1 MKLRDFDYHLPRNLI
16 AQHPI
21 PQRDHSR
28 LMVVDRKTRTREHGF
43 FSDLPQY
50 FKPGDVLVLNETK
63 VLPARLIGKKQSGG
77 KIEILLVRKKE
88 CPEGKINSN
97 EEAGRETDKKKKDGS
112 GEWECLVRNS
122 GKLRENTLISFD
134 QELQGVLLKKTS
146 SGLWSLGLKDQGQ
159 SAEKWKDIGFPPL
172 PPYIR
177 RNGDWR
183 VRAQDL
189 ERYQTVY
196 ARTSG
201 SIAAPTAGMHFTTAL
216 LDAIQ
221 GRGISVCTLTLH
233 VGLGTFLPVK
243 QEEVEKH
250 HLEPEFFEVSP
261 ETAGVINQARAS
273 GQRVIAVGT
282 TVTRALESCLDEQGV
297 IQPKR
302 GATDLF
308 ILPGF
313 PFRAVDVLITNF
325 HLPRSTL
332 LMLVAAFAGK
342 EFILAAYD
350 EAIREKYRFYS
361 YGDAMLIL

>member
-1 MKLRDFDYHLPRNLI
+1 MKLQDFDYHLPRNLI
-16 AQHPI
+16 AQHPT

-28 LMVVDRKTRTREHGF
+28 LMVVDRKTRAREHRF
-43 FSDLPQY
+43 FSDLPRYLQ
-50 FKPGDVLVLNETK
+50 PGDVLVLNETK

-77 KIEILLVRKKE
+77 KIEILLVRKRE
-88 CPEGKINSN
+88 WQEGKINSN
-97 EEAGRETDKKKKDGS
+97 EEAGQETDKKKKDGS
-112 GEWECLVRNS
+112 GEWECLVKNS

-134 QELQGVLLKKTS
+134 QELQGVLLKRTS
-146 SGLWSLGLKDQGQ
+146 SGLWSLGLKGEGQ
-159 SAEKWKDIGFPPL
+159 SAEKLRDIGFPPL

-196 ARTSG
+196 ARMEG
-201 SIAAPTAGMHFTTAL
+201 SIAAPTAGMHFTEAL
-216 LDAIQ
+216 LDEIK
-221 GRGISVCTLTLH
+221 GKGISVCPLTLH

-250 HLEPEFFEVSP
+250 HLEPEFFEVSS
-261 ETAGVINQARAS
+261 ETAGVINKARAL

-282 TVTRALESCLDEQGV
+282 TVTRALESCFDEQGV

-302 GATDLF
+302 GVTDLF
-308 ILPGF
+308 VLPGF
-313 PFRAVDVLITNF
+313 SFRAVDVLITNF

-332 LMLVAAFAGK
+332 LMLVSAFAGK

-361 YGDAMLIL
+361 YGDAMLII

>member
-1 MKLRDFDYHLPRNLI
+1 MKLQDFDYHLPRNLI
-16 AQHPI
+16 AQHPM
-21 PQRDHSR
+21 PQRDGSR
-28 LMVVDRKTRTREHGF
+28 LLVLDRQTRTLEHRF

-50 FKPGDVLVLNETK
+50 LQPGDALVINETK
-63 VLPARLIGKKQSGG
+63 VLPARLIGEKQSGG
-77 KIEILLVRKKE
+77 KIEILLVRKRE
-88 CPEGKINSN
+88 GREGKINSSA
-97 EEAGRETDKKKKDGS
+97 EVGQETDKKNRPS
-112 GEWECLVRNS
+112 EWECLVKNS
-122 GKLRENTLISFD
+122 GKLPANTPVSFD
-134 QELQGVLLKKTS
+134 QELRGVLLKRIS
-146 SGLWSLGLKDQGQ
+146 SGLWLLGLKDQGQ
-159 SAEKWKDIGFPPL
+159 GEEKLRDIGFPPL

-183 VRAQDL
+183 VRAQDM

-196 ARTSG
+196 ARKEG
-201 SIAAPTAGMHFTTAL
+201 SIAAPTAGMHFTAAL
-216 LDAIQ
+216 LDEIK
-221 GRGISVCTLTLH
+221 GKEISVSPLTLH

-250 HLEPEFFEVSP
+250 HLEPEFFEVPP
-261 ETAGVINQARAS
+261 ETAEAINKTRAS

-302 GATDLF
+302 GVTDLF

-313 PFRAVDVLITNF
+313 SFRAVDVLITNF

-332 LMLVAAFAGK
+332 LMLVSAFAGK